1 MTTALAAAVRAA
13 TSMVSSPEKRGDLCG
28 AEAGIVT
35 AFGSLAGLVYDLD
48 AVEVRRRASFAG
60 PTHVPSLPLLDTLMS
75 LPVDQDV
82 VLEELTDR
90 QRQLLQ
96 QAPAGAVEVGRER
109 VVRRVVAPISVRLAL
124 VAANDWKSG
133 LKRADRFGPFCARAV
148 LLPRMPDDIAD
159 LMMNAAFYGT
169 GVCVLVD
176 RELHMVVEPRAYV
189 RRRHTPSHWRF
200 AEDVYFQLRVSET
213 AAGPTR

>member
-13 TSMVSSPEKRGDLCG
+13 KSTVTTSEMRGDLCG

-35 AFGSLAGLVYDLD
+35 MYGSRAGLVYDLD
-48 AVEVRRRASFAG
+48 EVEAHRRASFAE
-60 PTHVPSLPLLDTLMS
+60 PAQVPSLPLLDTLMS
-75 LPVDQDV
+75 LPVDQEV
-82 VLEELTDR
+82 VLEDLTDR

-96 QAPAGAVEVGRER
+96 RAPAGAVEVGRKH
-109 VVRRVVAPISVRLAL
+109 VVRRAVAPISVRLAL
-124 VAANDWKSG
+124 VAANDWASG

-148 LLPRMPDDIAD
+148 LLPRMPDDSTD

-176 RELHMVVEPRAYV
+176 RALHMVVEPRQYV

-200 AEDVYFQLRVSET
+200 AEDAYSQLMAQET
-213 AAGPTR
+213 AEGPVR